1 MPASKLS
8 VINGTCT
15 DVPQTSTLDWDC
27 CRGGLIV
34 NPQPFL
40 PRNGGMLILW
50 SARRAPRD

>member
-50 SARRAPRD
+50 SACRAPRD